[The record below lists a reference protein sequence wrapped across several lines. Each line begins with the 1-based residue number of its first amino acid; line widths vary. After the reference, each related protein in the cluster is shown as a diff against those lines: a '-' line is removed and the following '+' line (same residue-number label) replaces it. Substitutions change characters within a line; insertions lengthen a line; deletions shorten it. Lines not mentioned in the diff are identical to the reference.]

1 MICLP
6 YKFLADCHSH
16 SNCSFDGEAPMAAM
30 CARAEALGL
39 AYYALTDHCEC
50 DQYNGAPEFGGRKYF
65 DSVRR
70 AWRELEETKKQF
82 PKLRFL
88 KGIELGQPLQNLP
101 AALDV
106 LSGRDYDVVIG
117 SLHNIAG
124 MRDFY
129 HLGRENLSETQLDAV
144 FKAYFDEMYEMLEWG
159 QFDTL
164 AHITYPLRYVCKPGE
179 RPSFARYAQQLDRIF
194 KKLIETDKA
203 LEFNTSRLLCTD
215 APVLP
220 DREIFSRYHALG
232 GRRVTLGADAH
243 CPENVARGIPEALD
257 MLREIGYTEY
267 TVFAG
272 RRPQQIP
279 IEYIPEERV

>member
-50 DQYNGAPEFGGRKYF
+50 DQYDGAPEFGGRKYF

-88 KGIELGQPLQNLP
+88 KGIELGQPLQDLP

>member
-50 DQYNGAPEFGGRKYF
+50 DQYDGAPEFGGRKYF

-272 RRPQQIP
+272 RRPQQVP

>member
-16 SNCSFDGEAPMAAM
+16 SNCSFDGEAPMAVM

-50 DQYNGAPEFGGRKYF
+50 DQYDGAPEFGGRKYF

-144 FKAYFDEMYEMLEWG
+144 FKAHFDEMYEMLEWG

>member
-1 MICLP
+1 M
-6 YKFLADCHSH
+6 
-16 SNCSFDGEAPMAAM
+16 
-30 CARAEALGL
+30 
-39 AYYALTDHCEC
+39 
-50 DQYNGAPEFGGRKYF
+50 
-65 DSVRR
+65 RR

-279 IEYIPEERV
+279 IEYILEERV

>member
-50 DQYNGAPEFGGRKYF
+50 DQYDGAPEFGGRKYF

-144 FKAYFDEMYEMLEWG
+144 FMAYFDEMYEMLEWG

>member
-203 LEFNTSRLLCTD
+203 LEFNTSRLLCND

>member
-1 MICLP
+1 
-6 YKFLADCHSH
+6 
-16 SNCSFDGEAPMAAM
+16 MAAM

-50 DQYNGAPEFGGRKYF
+50 DQYDGAPEFGGRKYF

-101 AALDV
+101 AALDA

-257 MLREIGYTEY
+257 MLREIGYTEH

>member
-50 DQYNGAPEFGGRKYF
+50 DQYDGAPEFGGRKYF

-82 PKLRFL
+82 PKLRLL

-220 DREIFSRYHALG
+220 DREIFSRSHALG

>member
-1 MICLP
+1 MP

-50 DQYNGAPEFGGRKYF
+50 DQYDGAPEFGGRKYF

>member
-279 IEYIPEERV
+279 IEYILEERV

>member
-50 DQYNGAPEFGGRKYF
+50 DQYDGAPEFGGRKYF

>member
-16 SNCSFDGEAPMAAM
+16 SNCSFDGEAPVAAM

-50 DQYNGAPEFGGRKYF
+50 DQYDGAPEFGGRKYF

-101 AALDV
+101 AALDA

>member
-50 DQYNGAPEFGGRKYF
+50 DQYDGAPEFGGRKYF

-144 FKAYFDEMYEMLEWG
+144 FKAHFDEMYEMLEWG

>member
-1 MICLP
+1 MP

>member
-50 DQYNGAPEFGGRKYF
+50 DQSDGAPEFGGRKYF

-101 AALDV
+101 AALDA

>member
-1 MICLP
+1 MP
-6 YKFLADCHSH
+6 YKILADCHSH
-16 SNCSFDGEAPMAAM
+16 SNCSFDGEAPMEAM

-50 DQYNGAPEFGGRKYF
+50 DQYDGSPEFGGRKYY
-65 DSVRR
+65 DVVRR
-70 AWRELEETKKQF
+70 AWRELEENRKRF
-82 PKLRFL
+82 PNLRLL

-101 AALDV
+101 AARDA

-129 HLGRENLSETQLDAV
+129 HLGEAGFSEEALDRI
-144 FKAYFDEMYEMLEWG
+144 FEAYFDEICEMLEWG
-159 QFDTL
+159 AFDTL
-164 AHITYPLRYVCKPGE
+164 AHLTYPLRYLCKPGE
-179 RPSFARYAQQLDRIF
+179 RPSFARYGAQLDRIF
-194 KKLIETDKA
+194 KKLIEDDKA
-203 LEFNTSRLLCTD
+203 LEFNTSRLLRTD
-215 APVLP
+215 VPVLP

-232 GRRVTLGADAH
+232 GRRITLGADAH
-243 CPENVARGIPEALD
+243 CPENVAKGIPEALD
-257 MLREIGYTEY
+257 ILREIGYTEY
-267 TVFAG
+267 TVFVG

>member
-1 MICLP
+1 MISLP

-50 DQYNGAPEFGGRKYF
+50 DQYDGAPEFGGRKYF

-101 AALDV
+101 AALDA

>member
-50 DQYNGAPEFGGRKYF
+50 DQYDGAPEFGGRKYF

-101 AALDV
+101 AALDA

-220 DREIFSRYHALG
+220 DREIFSRYHVLG

>member
-16 SNCSFDGEAPMAAM
+16 TNCSFDGEAPMAAM

-50 DQYNGAPEFGGRKYF
+50 DQYDGAPEFGGRKYF

>member
-50 DQYNGAPEFGGRKYF
+50 DQYDGAPEFGGRKYF

-164 AHITYPLRYVCKPGE
+164 AHITYPLRYVCKSGE

-243 CPENVARGIPEALD
+243 CPENVARGIPEVLD

>member
-1 MICLP
+1 MVCLP

>member
-6 YKFLADCHSH
+6 YKFWADCHSH

>member
-50 DQYNGAPEFGGRKYF
+50 DQYDGAPEFGGRKYF

-279 IEYIPEERV
+279 IEYRPEERV

>member
-50 DQYNGAPEFGGRKYF
+50 DQYDGAPEFGGRKYF

-101 AALDV
+101 AALDA

-232 GRRVTLGADAH
+232 GRRVPLGADAH

>member
-101 AALDV
+101 AALDA

>member
-50 DQYNGAPEFGGRKYF
+50 DQYDGAPEFGGRKYF

-101 AALDV
+101 AALDA

-243 CPENVARGIPEALD
+243 CPENVAWGIPEALD

>member
-50 DQYNGAPEFGGRKYF
+50 DQYDGAPEFGGRKYF

-101 AALDV
+101 AALDA

-220 DREIFSRYHALG
+220 DLEIFSRYHALG

>member
-179 RPSFARYAQQLDRIF
+179 RPSFARYAQQLDRIY

>member
-50 DQYNGAPEFGGRKYF
+50 DQYDGAPEFGGRKYF

-101 AALDV
+101 AALDA

-179 RPSFARYAQQLDRIF
+179 RPSFALYAQQLDRIF

>member
-279 IEYIPEERV
+279 IDYIPEERV